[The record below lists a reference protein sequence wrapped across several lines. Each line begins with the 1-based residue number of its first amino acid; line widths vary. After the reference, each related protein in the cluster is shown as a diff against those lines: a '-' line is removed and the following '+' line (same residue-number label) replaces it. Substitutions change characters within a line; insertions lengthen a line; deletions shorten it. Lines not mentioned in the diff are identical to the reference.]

1 MKRHGTPIVC
11 IAALA
16 AAVIA
21 GRILLVEFFP
31 EALQLFAS
39 ALP

>member
-1 MKRHGTPIVC
+1 MKRHGTTIVC
-11 IAALA
+11 IAAFVA
-16 AAVIA
+16 ALLA

-31 EALQLFAS
+31 GALQLVAS

>member
-1 MKRHGTPIVC
+1 MKRHGTTVVC

-16 AAVIA
+16 AAVVA

-31 EALQLFAS
+31 GALQLLAS